1 MEYRLP
7 ATVRDRL
14 GSALAG
20 RRNKDAC
27 LTFATFVARYW
38 SAPRKLGLPF
48 ALDRRALAAVEALGL
63 SEGRVRGAL
72 RTLQQ
77 AGFLE
82 RLPCTGRTHQRTP
95 DGLHRRPVSYVI
107 APDYRAAFDAA
118 NNRAAAARDRRS
130 QDRRGSTLAVAQ
142 RPPVAFPMAPPTSYP
157 KWSPSQAV
165 RCIWDRTGAKALQ
178 PAEPNSKLEA
188 ALARWGKALRERA
201 G

>member
-38 SAPRKLGLPF
+38 SVPRKLGLPF
-48 ALDRRALAAVEALGL
+48 ALDRRALAGVEALGL

-82 RLPCTGRTHQRTP
+82 RLPCTGRTHQRTA

-118 NNRAAAARDRRS
+118 NKRAAAARDRRL

-142 RPPVAFPMAPPTSYP
+142 RPPASLPAARPAYSP
-157 KWSPSQAV
+157 KWNPS
-165 RCIWDRTGAKALQ
+165 
-178 PAEPNSKLEA
+178 EA
-188 ALARWGKALRERA
+188 SRS
-201 G
+201 

>member
-1 MEYRLP
+1 MDYRLP

-14 GSALAG
+14 ASALAG
-20 RRNKDAC
+20 RRNKETC
-27 LTFATFVARYW
+27 LKLATFVGRFW

-118 NNRAAAARDRRS
+118 NKRAAAARGVASDKMVGIGFGLRWPSVMRPGVSLGWARR
-130 QDRRGSTLAVAQ
+130 L
-142 RPPVAFPMAPPTSYP
+142 
-157 KWSPSQAV
+157 
-165 RCIWDRTGAKALQ
+165 
-178 PAEPNSKLEA
+178 
-188 ALARWGKALRERA
+188 
-201 G
+201 